1 MGFNQE
7 PGSAKPSRKQALSCT
22 GAALYHIAI
31 NSKQYIC
38 FRPAH
43 ESKEKTH
50 HKKPLNGETVWEWK
64 STNSITKRTRS
75 RCPMLM
81 SPTDLHSVLYFCAPV
96 LPSSP
101 STGACLPK
109 LLIFLMLETSWQQ
122 DPLEVGLISS
132 ALPTV
137 GFQKMFINM
146 TNITVSAFHKG
157 SKVCRK
163 GNDRIP

>member
-1 MGFNQE
+1 
-7 PGSAKPSRKQALSCT
+7 
-22 GAALYHIAI
+22 
-31 NSKQYIC
+31 
-38 FRPAH
+38 
-43 ESKEKTH
+43 
-50 HKKPLNGETVWEWK
+50 
-64 STNSITKRTRS
+64 
-75 RCPMLM
+75 MLM

-109 LLIFLMLETSWQQ
+109 LLIFLMLETSWQ
-122 DPLEVGLISS
+122 DPLELGLIPS

-163 GNDRIP
+163 GNDQIP